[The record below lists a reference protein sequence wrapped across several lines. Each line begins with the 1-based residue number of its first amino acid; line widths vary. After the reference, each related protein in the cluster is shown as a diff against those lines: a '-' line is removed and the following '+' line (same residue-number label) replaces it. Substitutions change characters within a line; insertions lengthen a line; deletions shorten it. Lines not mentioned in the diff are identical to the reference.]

1 MKKYCVTLVDKSYY
15 EIYVE
20 ANSLDEASDI
30 AQESIDKANIIS
42 EQYAEV
48 INVEEVM

>member
-1 MKKYCVTLVDKSYY
+1 MAKYCVTMVDKIYY

-42 EQYAEV
+42 ESFAEV
-48 INVEEVM
+48 IDIEEAS